1 MNSMIQHPVT
11 TTTMTKNKNRFQPT
25 LHSYIKDE
33 LSSLKEWKHQ
43 DDGDDGVV
51 VHPTPLPDNNPKS
64 FLSQLARCGN
74 RKCVLY
80 LCCTES
86 TADFSDGL
94 KKCELS
100 CGNSDR
106 KQNFQRD
113 RHKIY
118 TACFQRDG
126 TRHISLW
133 QGQLSTKNA
142 KTIIDRCHNSNI
154 SKIPITH
161 VQFTKGWNNWKAGN
175 YLGLDKSTTTD
186 PLRLLKSTI
195 LLGIVTNTNMG
206 EPNCDHL
213 SLYRQSGQS
222 RQDITDAF
230 ACVHIALHDHHWGKL
245 PVHSIFCLKILG
257 GEYDK
262 CKVLMSPS
270 SWLVHTW
277 STS

>member
-1 MNSMIQHPVT
+1 MNSMIQHPART
-11 TTTMTKNKNRFQPT
+11 TTITKNKNLFQPT

-33 LSSLKEWKHQ
+33 FSSLNKRKRIRLSQ

-74 RKCVLY
+74 RKCILY

-86 TADFSDGL
+86 TKDFSDGL
-94 KKCELS
+94 KKCES
-100 CGNSDR
+100 TCGNSDQ

-113 RHKIY
+113 GHKIH

-142 KTIIDRCHNSNI
+142 KTIIDRCHNKNI
-154 SKIPITH
+154 NRIPITH
-161 VQFTKGWNNWKAGN
+161 IQFTEGWNNWTAGN

-186 PLRLLKSTI
+186 PLRVLKSTI
-195 LLGIVTNTNMG
+195 LSGIVTNTNMG
-206 EPNCDHL
+206 KPNCDHL
-213 SLYRQSGQS
+213 SLYRRRGQS
-222 RQDITDAF
+222 RQDVTDAF
-230 ACVHIALHDHHWGKL
+230 ARVRTALHDHHWGQL
-245 PVHSIFCLKILG
+245 PVHSICLKILG
-257 GEYDK
+257 GEYDE
-262 CKVLMSPS
+262 CKVLMSS
-270 SWLVHTW
+270 SL
-277 STS
+277 